1 MYWYLTN
8 KKAKLNQLVAGV
20 VNVVSV
26 VLLFG
31 IFAVIFSST
40 NAEIQASDVDIPAGE
55 SENSETETVYDP
67 ARDESIAEEDLEENS
82 DLSPDGESSANTN
95 LVTDYIFERSEFQEE
110 IAEVKRSLNGQLAEY
125 RTAEQEFGILRGQF
139 SQLNTLSS
147 LEAAVQATRNVM
159 EIRATVLRTYL
170 TLLRLE
176 LLNTTGVKL
185 EYREYSLDEIER
197 LDTALIR
204 HIDQTRLSLD
214 RDAIR
219 QTADDFVP
227 LAEEIQEHISF
238 TRQVLQLGRY
248 QAVYDS
254 TSSLIATIQ
263 KQSENPES
271 DNAIIITPQDE
282 RALGQVL
289 NRLDGVNETLV
300 EADVVVTEAMLPDA
314 RNRSVQIEKNISTAY
329 AELRQVYRFLDELLQ
344 NYR

>member
-1 MYWYLTN
+1 MHWYLT
-8 KKAKLNQLVAGV
+8 KQKTKLTQIIAVF
-20 VNVVSV
+20 VNV
-26 VLLFG
+26 LTLALFFG
-31 IFAVIFSST
+31 IFTLIFSST
-40 NAEIQASDVDIPAGE
+40 HADIQASDLDFSAEE
-55 SENSETETVYDP
+55 SSTTEAETIV
-67 ARDESIAEEDLEENS
+67 EEDLEKND
-82 DLSPDGESSANTN
+82 DLTIDGAATTPGN

-125 RTAEQEFGILRGQF
+125 RQAEQEFSILRGQF
-139 SQLNTLSS
+139 AQLNTLSS
-147 LEAAVQATRNVM
+147 LESAVQATRNVM
-159 EIRATVLRTYL
+159 EKRATVLRTYL
-170 TLLRLE
+170 TVLRLE

-204 HIDQTRLSLD
+204 HIDQARVSLD

-227 LAEEIQEHISF
+227 LAEEIQEHITF

-254 TSSLIATIQ
+254 TASLIATIE
-263 KQSENPES
+263 KQAEDPDS

-289 NRLDGVNETLV
+289 NRLNGVDETLKQ
-300 EADVVVTEAMLPDA
+300 ADVSVSEAMLPDA
-314 RNRSVQIEKNISTAY
+314 RSRSIQIEKNISTAY